1 MKGTAM
7 TLTQEVIVDRREI
20 LADGTIQARYVRVV
34 KDGDEVISRSIVNR
48 KVFSPGADMTGE
60 DASVQRIAAIEH
72 TPEKIATREAAVE
85 ARRLAKLEREAPRPR
100 IGEEE

>member
-1 MKGTAM
+1 MKGTTM

-60 DASVQRIAAIEH
+60 DASVQRVAAIEH

-85 ARRLAKLEREAPRPR
+85 ARRLAKLEREALPPTPRAKF
-100 IGEEE
+100 

>member
-1 MKGTAM
+1 M

-60 DASVQRIAAIEH
+60 DASLQRVAAIEH